1 MRESDRHPSCKSA
14 AGDRYADRVIA
25 RFVAGVTAA
34 WILANPGDPLNTAS
48 AQEPEDRLAVVE
60 VKTPPT
66 STAVSEE
73 ADKNRSAEPTRLD
86 TTNGLIIES
95 GKNLFGEDVGEGA
108 VLTQSVTVP
117 LIERVFALIDRNT
130 KMHDKRVRVKDTL
143 RDLNIQLEQNQTRLI
158 VVRNLSENVQRQIMM
173 TWEPPFSFYKK
184 ERGIVMDAEGVRRE
198 RRTLER
204 KALSLRGEAAT
215 LEQDRAVLQNLYR
228 ETAAGYPDPGSFTGF
243 FSAASKLAGPAEWV
257 SIADAKRIVGRCE
270 SELAQNPNRLEMRW
284 LLACG
289 HFHAGR
295 YDTAKE
301 EFGSVMSGS
310 VSNRPTEPLEIAIHQ
325 HAFAHAIIG
334 RAWTA
339 MKAGDLDAARK
350 DFADKRLQ
358 PVRQTVDYDSLLGE
372 AMVRKLEGRYR
383 ESLKLLQRAWKKTPT
398 RPDAYRVAAVLALE
412 SQNPAIDDAVEWASR
427 ACQCD
432 ERDDWRNRLALA
444 RAFRASGDDIAADE
458 NLRRARELAP
468 DEQALEEIAAS
479 IALGP

>member
-14 AGDRYADRVIA
+14 AGDRFADRVIA

-48 AQEPEDRLAVVE
+48 AQDPEDRLAVVE

-130 KMHDKRVRVKDTL
+130 KIHDERVRVKDTL
-143 RDLNIQLEQNQTRLI
+143 RDLNIQLEQIQTLLI
-158 VVRNLSENVQRQIMM
+158 VVRNLSERVQLQIQMSQQELQLPGLSV
-173 TWEPPFSFYKK
+173 THEK
-184 ERGIVMDAEGVRRE
+184 VRRE
-198 RRTLER
+198 KRFLEHT
-204 KALSLRGEAAT
+204 ALSLRGEAAT
-215 LEQDRAVLQNLYR
+215 LEQARTVLQNRYR

-339 MKAGDLDAARK
+339 MKVGDLDAARK

-383 ESLKLLQRAWKKTPT
+383 ESLNLLQRAWKKTPT

-444 RAFRASGDDIAADE
+444 RAFRASGDDIAAAE

-468 DEQALEEIAAS
+468 DEQALEMIAAS